1 MANGFLIILT
11 QKNKQ
16 CPLEGHGCLYPLE
29 IVEFMRPGVKVLGYK
44 ESIVLLAVQS
54 VLNDYS
60 SAR

>member
-44 ESIVLLAVQS
+44 ESIVLLAV
-54 VLNDYS
+54 
-60 SAR
+60 